1 MNKNFVLP
9 ALTYGV
15 CGVSALV
22 SAAEPSSE
30 RTPNIVFII
39 ADDLG
44 YGDISCYGQ
53 QKFNTPN
60 IDRLAQEGLRFTQC
74 YSGTTVSAPSRACLI
89 SGLHSGHAPIRG
101 NKEVEPEGQAALP
114 EGMASIF
121 KVFKDAGYVTGAF
134 GKWGLGSPGS
144 GG

>member
-44 YGDISCYGQ
+44 YGDISCYGATEIQ
-53 QKFNTPN
+53 TPG
-60 IDRLAQEGLRFTQC
+60 IDRLAREGLRQMNGHCT
-74 YSGTTVSAPSRACLI
+74 SATSTPSRFAMLTGMYPWRVGAAILTGDAPMLI
-89 SGLHSGHAPIRG
+89 
-101 NKEVEPEGQAALP
+101 
-114 EGMASIF
+114 
-121 KVFKDAGYVTGAF
+121 
-134 GKWGLGSPGS
+134 
-144 GG
+144 